1 MIIKFTVIVGD
12 ITTTKAY
19 KLPAKYVI
27 YAVGP
32 YYSDYDG
39 RIASQCILTC
49 SDESKFDDSQ
59 KLFTKIME
67 KAKAKYGHN
76 SGETR
81 QEGHNTFRIPS
92 EQEFGQNYEECKMDK
107 HILQPYYRPKQD
119 SNQSYKTETAFESVL
134 NASNKIDWWY
144 RNKEGESKYFAMIYE
159 MTNPRKNN
167 EIEKRAFYLDY
178 IVKFNDG
185 RIGIYDTKS
194 GFTVTQPETTEK
206 LRALHAYITE
216 HSAKTKLNLCGGIID
231 VRDNNSFYIK
241 SEPDGDFSVF
251 DEL

>member
-1 MIIKFTVIVGD
+1 MQQIGLCWV
-12 ITTTKAY
+12 
-19 KLPAKYVI
+19 
-27 YAVGP
+27 AVVLMAQFHRVADP
-32 YYSDYDG
+32 D
-39 RIASQCILTC
+39 L
-49 SDESKFDDSQ
+49 
-59 KLFTKIME
+59 L
-67 KAKAKYGHN
+67 
-76 SGETR
+76 
-81 QEGHNTFRIPS
+81 
-92 EQEFGQNYEECKMDK
+92 EECKMDK